1 MALAASLV
9 PAIPQYERGEDCLV
23 ERSTSNTGENCQQG
37 GQECT
42 NQCSSVPVQD
52 CSAPAQPVCVTVTE
66 QKCEIQYETVYEEVC
81 EPGPPGGEQCQTVE
95 EEVCTTVEEEQCQT
109 VREQVCETEYNTV
122 TREQC
127 GTEMETKC
135 ETEVRQGG
143 GGSGVQ
149 CLMFVSVHGQ
159 VRGTVQD
166 SHGGPVHHC
175 GRTTGMFSFIFQLW
189 LHEATK
195 LIACSS
201 ISIYQAVYNI

>member
-143 GGSGVQ
+143 RWQ
-149 CLMFVSVHGQ
+149 CRAVFDVCFSTWSSTRNSAGQ
-159 VRGTVQD
+159 SR
-166 SHGGPVHHC
+166 
-175 GRTTGMFSFIFQLW
+175 RTSAPLW
-189 LHEATK
+189 TNNRD
-195 LIACSS
+195 
-201 ISIYQAVYNI
+201 V